1 MISENPGQR
10 YGTSDAFRFSRRD
23 DVRYLECLALG
34 ECGFITHAFCTRWG
48 GISEGSLANLN
59 FGARSGDREEHLSRN
74 REILCSAFD
83 IQEKNLITVT
93 QVHGDRLLVID
104 EKTRD
109 WRYGGSLEYDGII
122 SAMPGMPV
130 GVKTA
135 DCVPVFLVD
144 RARRVVGAVH
154 AGWKG
159 TSLGITAKAIGV
171 FVKEFASTP
180 ADILAVIGPAI
191 GPCCY
196 EVDEVVFRDF
206 DKKRGESFFTR
217 CEKEGRWMF
226 DLPAANRFQLLDA
239 GVPPDN
245 IFSAGICTSCSR
257 DAFFSHR
264 GEKGDTGR
272 QLSFIMLRQADARQ
286 T

>member
-1 MISENPGQR
+1 MFKNPEQR
-10 YGTSDAFRFSRRD
+10 YGTSEAFRLSRRD

-34 ECGFITHAFCTRWG
+34 EYSFITHAFCSRWG

-59 FGARSGDREEHLSRN
+59 FGTRSGDRKEHLLRN

-83 IQEKNLITVT
+83 IQEKNLVTVN
-93 QVHGDRLLVID
+93 QVHGDRLLIVD

-109 WRYGGSLEYDGII
+109 WRREGILEYDGII
-122 SAMPGMPV
+122 SAMPGVPV

-144 RARRVVGAVH
+144 RARRVIGAVH

-159 TSLGITAKAIGV
+159 TSLGIIAKAVGV

-196 EVDEVVFRDF
+196 EVDEVVFREF
-206 DKKRGESFFTR
+206 DKKRGESFFAR
-217 CEKEGRWMF
+217 CEKEGQWMF

-245 IFSAGICTSCSR
+245 IFSADICTSCNR
-257 DAFFSHR
+257 DTFFSHR
-264 GEKGDTGR
+264 GEHGGTGR
-272 QLSFIMLRQADARQ
+272 QLNFIMLRQADAWQ